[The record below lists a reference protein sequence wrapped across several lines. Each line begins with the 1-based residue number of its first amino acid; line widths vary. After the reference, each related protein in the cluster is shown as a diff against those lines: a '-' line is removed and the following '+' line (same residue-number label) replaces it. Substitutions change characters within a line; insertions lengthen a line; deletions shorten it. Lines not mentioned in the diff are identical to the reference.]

1 MPLLLKLNFDIISL
15 SFKMRK
21 TMDEKISFC
30 IFCIENTARSLGI
43 SGTKMYDKLE
53 KSGLIDDYIFAHYD
67 TLHTQSK
74 EYIINDIKN
83 ALEAKGVR

>member
-1 MPLLLKLNFDIISL
+1 MKIND
-15 SFKMRK
+15 
-21 TMDEKISFC
+21 KISFA

-83 ALEAKGVR
+83 ALEARGIR